1 MPNAPE
7 AAVEPTGA
15 ATPATPEQ
23 PAAAASDQAPDQRPA
38 PPSET
43 EPITPAQFTQRS
55 QEVAAIRRELGL
67 PPKASGDDILKAI
80 GDLRRKAQGV
90 VMDDEIVDPKVATR
104 IAEADERL
112 WKSLGYVHGDI
123 ASKAREYADYAR
135 TSRDP
140 EELVEKFYEL
150 MPRDASRPPA
160 MTPGEPTEP
169 AVPTPP
175 AAMGLADSD
184 TRPSGAS
191 NEAAAS
197 EEFRNTGNVAGFLKR
212 LGRFSPAQE

>member
-1 MPNAPE
+1 MKSIA
-7 AAVEPTGA
+7 
-15 ATPATPEQ
+15 
-23 PAAAASDQAPDQRPA
+23 
-38 PPSET
+38 
-43 EPITPAQFTQRS
+43 
-55 QEVAAIRRELGL
+55 
-67 PPKASGDDILKAI
+67 
-80 GDLRRKAQGV
+80 DLRRKAQGV
-90 VMDDEIVDPKVATR
+90 VMDDEIVDPKVASR
-104 IAEADERL
+104 IADADERL

-123 ASKAREYADYAR
+123 ASKAREFADYAR

-150 MPRDASRPPA
+150 MPRGEVQRPPA
-160 MTPGEPTEP
+160 MTPSEQTAP

-175 AAMGLADSD
+175 ATMGLADSD